1 MEPGNE
7 TPMSR
12 LPAAMRLILPLLIG
26 LLSVSVFAQ
35 SDFISK
41 RGKINR
47 TYDQL
52 SAAYTVVAD
61 EDSETVYCKFS
72 NQGRQPVVVVLSIT
86 KAGGGTSHRQVE
98 VLAGS
103 LASINIGNIASMSV
117 SITDLKPGED
127 SQEKRVAE
135 RADIRDQI
143 TKEGDKLSAIS
154 FEKTAPKK
162 DAALKKDD
170 PSKQTKLILE
180 LIFGNNSTAGMTFTD
195 EDTKIAE
202 YFLKELVEGSCRMSL
217 AEVVFKTAYS
227 FDPDIQDIVFDLI
240 EAYGDNCGKDA
251 KKAKYYQT
259 VIDTIKGKYRT
270 AFDNR
275 KQNGEW
281 LMTFK

>member
-1 MEPGNE
+1 M
-7 TPMSR
+7 TR
-12 LPAAMRLILPLLIG
+12 RFVTMRLILTLAIG

-35 SDFISK
+35 SDSVSK
-41 RGKINR
+41 RAKINR
-47 TYDQL
+47 TYEQL
-52 SAAYTVVAD
+52 SATYTVVTD
-61 EDSETVYCKFS
+61 DDSETVYCKFS
-72 NQGRQPVVVVLSIT
+72 NQGTQPVVVVLSIT

-103 LASINIGNIASMSV
+103 LASINVGNIASVSI
-117 SITDLKPGED
+117 SITDLKQGED
-127 SQEKRVAE
+127 SQDKRVAE

-162 DAALKKDD
+162 GVALKKDD
-170 PSKQTKLILE
+170 PSKQTKRIFE
-180 LIFGNNSTAGMTFTD
+180 LIFGNNSTAGLTFND
-195 EDTKIAE
+195 EDNKIAE

-217 AEVVFKTAYS
+217 AKVLFETAYS

-240 EAYGDNCGKDA
+240 KAHGDNCGEGA
-251 KKAKYYQT
+251 KKGEYYRTVVETIKAKYH
-259 VIDTIKGKYRT
+259 T